1 MSHYPY
7 TNPRLSNSP
16 VHQWADWLE
25 DGSWSEE
32 YVDLVPTLLIDNNA
46 WNPQRLQSLEEG
58 YAKGAKFLPVQL
70 SRRGGKYMV
79 GDGNHRVELSKIH
92 GLTHVP
98 AILVRIHDEQPPGQ
112 PPRELAREISGRE
125 LGKLLA
131 ILRRKDPLQ
140 AQYGFKS
147 TSRDG
152 KVWLILVSIED
163 RDRYVDGLVAVK
175 KSGNGYTILAKWN
188 DDKSPSRF
196 SAHDYDSIANTV
208 WGWIESRE
216 NQTMRVAKEILTV
229 AHDLLAAENGLSDET
244 ITSLAVES
252 RNLHSVPF
260 QKAMKEPIGILGG
273 KTVYAVDGDEIKVKH
288 TMDFVEGGNGMVY
301 DFVPRDE
308 LWVDAR
314 IKSQDWPHI
323 AFHEAVESLLMEEY
337 GLGYDEAH
345 ARANALE
352 VGEIKRVAS
361 DGILRVA
368 HDLLASD

>member
-32 YVDLVPTLLIDNNA
+32 YVDLVPTHLIDNNA
-46 WNPQRLQSLEEG
+46 WNPRRLQSLEEG

-98 AILVRIHDEQPPGQ
+98 AILVRIHNERPPGQ
-112 PPRELAREISGRE
+112 PPKELAQEISGRE
-125 LGKLLA
+125 MGKLLA

-188 DDKSPSRF
+188 DDKSPAKF

-216 NQTMRVAKEILTV
+216 SQTRKIAMEILRV
-229 AHDLLAAENGLSDET
+229 AHDLFAAELSDED
-244 ITSLAVES
+244 INGLAVES
-252 RNLHSVPF
+252 RRLRSVPF
-260 QKAMKEPIGILGG
+260 QEGMKEFIGTIGG

-301 DFVPRDE
+301 DFIPRDE

-352 VGEIKRVAS
+352 VGEIERVSSA
-361 DGILRVA
+361 V
-368 HDLLASD
+368 